1 MTGRIAGIW
10 RHPIKA
16 HGREELA
23 EVGLIAGK
31 CLPLDRQWAVVHERS
46 CFDVE
51 RPHWQPCSEFSRGAK
66 SPRLQAI
73 TASHDAYLG
82 KLTLSHPDLRDL
94 TIDPDNHDDANRFIQ
109 WVMPVSNGAR
119 TLPARLVRGNQAM
132 TDTDFASVSVINMA
146 SHRAL
151 ADVVGQPLSP
161 LRWRGNLLVEG
172 WNTWAEAGLIGRTLR
187 IGEAE
192 LDIREQI
199 TRCRMTEA
207 NPETGARDADIL
219 AALRDGFGHQ
229 EMGVYA
235 VVKKGGPIRQGDLI
249 EVI

>member
-1 MTGRIAGIW
+1 MTGRIAQIW

-23 EVGLIAGK
+23 ETTLSEGK
-31 CLPLDRQWAVVHERS
+31 CLPMDRQWAVAHERS
-46 CFDVE
+46 CFDVA
-51 RPHWQPCSEFSRGAK
+51 RPHWQPCSEFSRGVK

-73 TASHDAYLG
+73 TARFDDYLG

-94 TIDPDNHDDANRFIQ
+94 AIDPDDADDANRFIQ

-119 TLPARLVRGNQAM
+119 VLPARLVRGSQAM
-132 TDTDFASVSVINMA
+132 TDTDFPSVSLINLA
-146 SHRAL
+146 SHRAVAAAL
-151 ADVVGQPLSP
+151 GQPLSP
-161 LRWRGNLLVEG
+161 LRWRGNLLIDG
-172 WNTWAEAGLIGRTLR
+172 WDRWTEAGLIGRRLR
-187 IGEAE
+187 IGAAE

-207 NPETGARDADIL
+207 NPETGMRDANIL

-235 VVKKGGPIRQGDLI
+235 VVSKGGTIRQGDTI
-249 EVI
+249 EVL